1 MRYISDSKRCFAIKT
16 ERVET
21 PAKQH
26 LKGSSSAGA
35 AAAGCG
41 TGPAPA
47 VTVAAGA
54 PPGRDRGERSLLM
67 SGW

>member
-1 MRYISDSKRCFAIKT
+1 MRYISDSRRCVAVDT

-21 PAKQH
+21 PAKH
-26 LKGSSSAGA
+26 YLKGSSSAGA
-35 AAAGCG
+35 AAAGTG
-41 TGPAPA
+41 TAPAPA

-54 PPGRDRGERSLLM
+54 RPWRDRGERSLLM